1 MTDRNWHGPVIVC
14 LLAALACF
22 PSCTESRGQY
32 NLNQFKIA
40 ENLTLRY
47 WMPRLGER
55 YRGNEVDVPGLYEYL
70 ESITGVHIEFEYA
83 DSQDAARQLELL
95 QRSENLP
102 DIVEWN
108 LKFLGGLNGH
118 PLRDKRVV
126 VKTGDILEL
135 LRESEQAFDTIL
147 LDVDNGPRAMVSAGN
162 RGLYTMPGI
171 RACCRALTAKG
182 CLAVWS
188 SHADKPFERRLMKAG
203 LHVRRFSAPAYKG
216 SKSQY
221 RYIWIA
227 SASTASLPPG
237 GGEPLLTPPRLRGGR
252 APFQRRRY

>member
-1 MTDRNWHGPVIVC
+1 MKPNI
-14 LLAALACF
+14 
-22 PSCTESRGQY
+22 
-32 NLNQFKIA
+32 KIA
-40 ENLTLRY
+40 STKAPDGGEVVLFRHDEEFFIRVDGRDLMTSRQHESELELARLGCLRLADRRNPTVLVGGLGMGYTLRQTLD
-47 WMPRLGER
+47 MLE
-55 YRGNEVDVPGLYEYL
+55 PGAF
-70 ESITGVHIEFEYA
+70 VVVA
-83 DSQDAARQLELL
+83 EL
-95 QRSENLP
+95 LP